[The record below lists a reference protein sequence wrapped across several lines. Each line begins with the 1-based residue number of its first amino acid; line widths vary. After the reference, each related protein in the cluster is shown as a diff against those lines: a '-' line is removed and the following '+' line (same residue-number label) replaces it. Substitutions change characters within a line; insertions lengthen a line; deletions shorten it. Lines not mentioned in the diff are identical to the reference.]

1 MSLSRSE
8 VTQARLVH
16 IKETALDMIDARS
29 VDAIT
34 MYEVAK
40 EAQVSPSTIYYH
52 YPNIEALFCD
62 LQRDI
67 FTQFSRV
74 IDSALLGI
82 DVRSWVDLNR
92 AIECGFV
99 DFYTQNRAASKL
111 LLGVHGHSRLVQE
124 NLSNDDGLGE
134 MIQRYYERYFHLPL
148 LPEQFNIFTVS
159 VQIADRLYSL
169 AVEREGSIGSLMAN
183 EALVATEGYLS
194 AYLPRVLKGKPKA
207 TFGVFP

>member
-1 MSLSRSE
+1 
-8 VTQARLVH
+8 
-16 IKETALDMIDARS
+16 MIDARS

-82 DVRSWVDLNR
+82 D
-92 AIECGFV
+92 
-99 DFYTQNRAASKL
+99 
-111 LLGVHGHSRLVQE
+111 
-124 NLSNDDGLGE
+124 
-134 MIQRYYERYFHLPL
+134 
-148 LPEQFNIFTVS
+148 
-159 VQIADRLYSL
+159 
-169 AVEREGSIGSLMAN
+169 
-183 EALVATEGYLS
+183 
-194 AYLPRVLKGKPKA
+194 
-207 TFGVFP
+207 